1 MKVVLIMTTKDGVAL
16 FFNEREGFLSS
27 DPEAVQAALKE
38 DINSKDPIA
47 SKIARRLW
55 IEAELSGGIKEL
67 SKLF

>member
-1 MKVVLIMTTKDGVAL
+1 MTTRNGVAL

-38 DINSKDPIA
+38 DSNSKDPIA
-47 SKIARRLW
+47 SKMARHIW

-67 SKLF
+67 SHLF

>member
-1 MKVVLIMTTKDGVAL
+1 MKVVLIMTTRNGVAL

-47 SKIARRLW
+47 SKMARHIW

-67 SKLF
+67 SRLF

>member
-1 MKVVLIMTTKDGVAL
+1 MTTRNGVAL

-47 SKIARRLW
+47 SKMARHIW

-67 SKLF
+67 SRLF